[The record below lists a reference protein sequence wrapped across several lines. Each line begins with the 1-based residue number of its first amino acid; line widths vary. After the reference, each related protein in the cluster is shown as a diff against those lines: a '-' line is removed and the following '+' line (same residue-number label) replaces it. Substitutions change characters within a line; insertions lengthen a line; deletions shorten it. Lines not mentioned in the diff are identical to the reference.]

1 MTTPIVI
8 EQPLHLEAVTRDPF
22 IDGSATDAPTPTDM
36 PLRRLALALTRSTA
50 GQSNP

>member
-8 EQPLHLEAVTRDPF
+8 EQPLHLEAVTSDPF
-22 IDGSATDAPTPTDM
+22 IERSATAAPTPTDM
-36 PLRRLALALTRSTA
+36 PLRRPALALARSTA